1 MPMELYSSEAF
12 VRDIVNAISESEGK
26 PLNIGSTH
34 HQGIDRAYA
43 YQLIA
48 DAKKAV
54 EGQPVSQ
61 RGRATRAAG
70 LPKDLP
76 KEARAAITAA
86 KKARR
91 GRAT

>member
-1 MPMELYSSEAF
+1 MR
-12 VRDIVNAISESEGK
+12 VRGDDPSRLEVSDHDLWVVDERLTFAKYFAS
-26 PLNIGSTH
+26 
-34 HQGIDRAYA
+34 DVAV